1 MGGLYEIKVSQ
12 KSKKHPWGDILA
24 RFLRLFE
31 SLFCVFCDFWT
42 FFFRVDF
49 FVILGGVE
57 RARAEGPAALT
68 KLANSLRFSV
78 FLVNLDFYT

>member
-1 MGGLYEIKVSQ
+1 MGGLHEIKVSQ
-12 KSKKHPWGDILA
+12 KSKKKPWGNILTQ
-24 RFLRLFE
+24 FLKLFE
-31 SLFCVFCDFWT
+31 PRFDVFYDFSEVLFRF
-42 FFFRVDF
+42 DF
-49 FVILGGVE
+49 FMILGGVE